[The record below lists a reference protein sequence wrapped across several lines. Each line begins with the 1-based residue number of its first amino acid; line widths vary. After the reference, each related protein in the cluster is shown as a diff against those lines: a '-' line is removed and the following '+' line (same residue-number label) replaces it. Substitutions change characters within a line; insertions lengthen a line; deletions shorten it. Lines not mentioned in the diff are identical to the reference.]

1 MCTKSRKNIRNKQL
15 FLFYFQTVREN
26 YMYSQVAVVIP
37 NSQQISIFELIS
49 YKASSHEST
58 VL

>member
-1 MCTKSRKNIRNKQL
+1 
-15 FLFYFQTVREN
+15 
-26 YMYSQVAVVIP
+26 MYSQVAVVIP
-37 NSQQISIFELIS
+37 NSQQISIFELIT